1 MASQLEILQRQFTA
15 SAIGEADPKFVE
27 SVKGGGKLSAA
38 DAVAVYRGGYP
49 ARMSEALGETF
60 EACWRVLGDEEFLE
74 ACKIYS
80 RSVPSKSH
88 NLSDYGFSF
97 PNFLLNRFRAQAPF
111 IGDLG
116 ALEWAYKELFHA
128 APHTAL
134 TAEQLSVAVKENS
147 VLIFGSAVQSL
158 SFDFSVVDIW
168 RRDRS
173 DATPLSRSDW
183 DGPQCALLYKSGGTQ
198 VFSRILAA
206 PEASVIN
213 SLFNGISLDNT
224 LASSTLDES
233 AARHFFSFISAAGLI
248 VEVRQP

>member
-15 SAIGEADPKFVE
+15 SSIGEADPRFVE
-27 SVKGGGKLSAA
+27 SVQGGGKLSAA

-74 ACKIYS
+74 ACKIFC
-80 RSVPSKSH
+80 RSVPSTSH
-88 NLSDYGFSF
+88 NLSDYGESF
-97 PNFLLNRFRAQAPF
+97 PDFLLNRFQAETPF
-111 IGDLG
+111 IGDL
-116 ALEWAYKELFHA
+116 ARLEWAYKDLFHA
-128 APHTAL
+128 RPHTAL

-147 VLIFGSAVQSL
+147 VLVFGSAVQLL
-158 SFDFSVVDIW
+158 SFDFKVVDIW

-183 DGPQCALLYKSGGTQ
+183 DGKECALLYKSGGTQ
-198 VFSRILAA
+198 VFSRVLAA

-213 SLFNGISLDNT
+213 SILNGISLDNT
-224 LASSTLDES
+224 LAASTLDES
-233 AARHFFSFISAAGLI
+233 TARHFFSFISQAGLI
-248 VEVRQP
+248 TEVK

>member
-1 MASQLEILQRQFTA
+1 MVSPLSILQQQLTK
-15 SAIGEADPKFVE
+15 SAIGAADPALVGQ
-27 SVKGGGKLSAA
+27 VRGGGELTSAE
-38 DAVAVYRGGYP
+38 AVAVYREGYA
-49 ARMSEALGETF
+49 ARMTEALGETF

-74 ACKIYS
+74 ACKEYC

-97 PNFLLNRFRAQAPF
+97 PIFLLNRFRAQAPF
-111 IGDLG
+111 IGDL
-116 ALEWAYKELFHA
+116 ARLEWAYKELFHA

-147 VLIFGSAVQSL
+147 VLIFGSAVKSL

-183 DGPQCALLYKSGGTQ
+183 EGPQDALLYKSGGTQ

-206 PEASVIN
+206 PEASVVNLI
-213 SLFNGISLDNT
+213 LNGISLDNT
-224 LASSTLDES
+224 LASSSLDES
-233 AARHFFSFISAAGLI
+233 AARNFFSFISQAGLI
-248 VEVRQP
+248 VEVR